1 MIFKTQDETVTSN
14 RDECVV
20 PGSLGR
26 GRLLCGAQTA
36 PGLRMA
42 PLEVT
47 EGSQERPAKPMFQ
60 SRQESPRGSGQ
71 GRERG
76 TSEADR
82 GAPTEHSTLRQDV
95 PVGFPGKCEPGMR
108 DWT

>member
-14 RDECVV
+14 RDEFVV

-26 GRLLCGAQTA
+26 RRPPCGAQTA

-42 PLEVT
+42 PLEAA

-60 SRQESPRGSGQ
+60 SRPESPRGSGQ
-71 GRERG
+71 DRERG

-82 GAPTEHSTLRQDV
+82 GASD
-95 PVGFPGKCEPGMR
+95 
-108 DWT
+108 